1 LLALSNVVSQVSE
14 QPLLNKEIPLPST
27 MTVTPT
33 TTSPVILPPP
43 TATSPSAYPLPVSPA
58 SSTLVKPVLPA
69 PPVGDNSSAS
79 NVVAWFKDENYGRKR
94 TNWKAPVKP
103 SSSFPLTSGAGLTE
117 LSFVSTSPQAAT
129 LGTTPRPAVA
139 GDLIHDHTQAVL
151 PVTTP
156 AKDKRKP
163 KRKAKVADD
172 TESDSDYGDD
182 FSSESDNGY
191 SPRAG
196 PAGDSSDPDSRLRE
210 ALNQIDK
217 LKGKL
222 SNLRIKY
229 KTLQEQHQQS
239 KGKREI
245 RNANA
250 CDAHKKRHQKC
261 PDNCPGRLQL
271 MQRQQQQQQQQQ
283 QGMSFGDMSP
293 LSPSAMPPKK
303 RGRAM
308 SPPLPGM
315 KDQPLQ
321 A

>member
-1 LLALSNVVSQVSE
+1 
-14 QPLLNKEIPLPST
+14 
-27 MTVTPT
+27 
-33 TTSPVILPPP
+33 
-43 TATSPSAYPLPVSPA
+43 
-58 SSTLVKPVLPA
+58 
-69 PPVGDNSSAS
+69 
-79 NVVAWFKDENYGRKR
+79 VAWFKDENYGRKR
-94 TNWKAPVKP
+94 TNWKTPPKP
-103 SSSFPLTSGAGLTE
+103 SPPFPLTSGAGLTE

-129 LGTTPRPAVA
+129 LGTTPRPAIA

-151 PVTTP
+151 PVISP
-156 AKDKRKP
+156 AKDKRKA
-163 KRKAKVADD
+163 KRKVKVADD
-172 TESDSDYGDD
+172 TDSDSDYGDE

-191 SPRAG
+191 SPRV
-196 PAGDSSDPDSRLRE
+196 AGDASDPDSRLRE
-210 ALNQIDK
+210 ALTQIDK

-261 PDNCPGRLQL
+261 PDNCPGRLQN
-271 MQRQQQQQQQQQ
+271 MHRQQQQQQ
-283 QGMSFGDMSP
+283 GISFGDMSP

-303 RGRAM
+303 RGRAL
-308 SPPLPGM
+308 SPPLPAISG

>member
-1 LLALSNVVSQVSE
+1 
-14 QPLLNKEIPLPST
+14 
-27 MTVTPT
+27 
-33 TTSPVILPPP
+33 
-43 TATSPSAYPLPVSPA
+43 
-58 SSTLVKPVLPA
+58 VLPA
-69 PPVGDNSSAS
+69 QPAVDNSTGS

-94 TNWKAPVKP
+94 TNWKTPSKP
-103 SSSFPLTSGAGLTE
+103 SPPFPLTSGAGLTE

-139 GDLIHDHTQAVL
+139 GDLSHDHTQAVL
-151 PVTTP
+151 PVITP
-156 AKDKRKP
+156 SKDKRKT
-163 KRKAKVADD
+163 KRKKIADD
-172 TESDSDYGDD
+172 TDSDSDYGDE

-191 SPRAG
+191 SPKRV
-196 PAGDSSDPDSRLRE
+196 AGDSSDPASRLRE
-210 ALNQIDK
+210 ALAQVDL

-222 SNLRIKY
+222 SNLRMKY

-261 PDNCPGRLQL
+261 PDNCPGRLQN
-271 MQRQQQQQQQQQ
+271 MQRQQQQ
-283 QGMSFGDMSP
+283 GISFGDMSP
-293 LSPSAMPPKK
+293 LSSSSAMPPKK
-303 RGRAM
+303 RGRAL
-308 SPPLPGM
+308 SPPLPGITG